1 VKSESE
7 LAEFASAALAKLK
20 KMPAKVR
27 SFFGDPALR
36 YISALMA

>member
-7 LAEFASAALAKLK
+7 LAEFASTALTRLK
-20 KMPAKVR
+20 EIPAKIR

-36 YISALMA
+36 YISAPTS